1 MSEAGSSSAS
11 NESVTSSGKIDPA
24 APAKSPLFGT
34 VRMTFYITYI
44 LLITTGTITL
54 IEALRT
60 PSVAVRHVM
69 NVETCISIIAGYFY
83 SQFIE
88 KLNLSNGV
96 LNYMEINEMR
106 YNDWFITTP
115 LMILVLMMSLSYA
128 TGKYSVHFGTFVL
141 GILLNFGMLFSGY
154 LGEKGT
160 LSKKAGCALGFLFFL
175 VLFGLIYVSFVR
187 GSGKMFNYVFFGLYV
202 VIWSIYGVTYLL
214 DEETKNIV
222 YNVLDVTAKCFVG
235 LGLWAYFTKI
245 IVE

>member
-1 MSEAGSSSAS
+1 MSEAVST
-11 NESVTSSGKIDPA
+11 TSSGKVDPA

-60 PSVAVRHVM
+60 PNAAVRHVM
-69 NVETCISIIAGYFY
+69 NLETCISVIAGYFY

-88 KLNLSNGV
+88 KVNLSNGV
-96 LNYMEINEMR
+96 LNYLEINEMR

-115 LMILVLMMSLSYA
+115 LMILVLMMSLSYS
-128 TGKYSVHFGTFVL
+128 TGRYSVHFGTFVL

-160 LSKKAGCALGFLFFL
+160 ISKKTGCAVGFLFFVL
-175 VLFGLIYVSFVR
+175 LFGLIYVSFVR
-187 GSGKMFNYVFFGLYV
+187 DSGKMFNYVFFGLYV
-202 VIWSIYGVTYLL
+202 GIWSMYGVTYLL
-214 DEETKNIV
+214 DEETKNII